1 MLADLAQNLMA
12 VIGQRLIPG
21 TAQKRVVAVE
31 VVLGTPHIRGL
42 IQRDELGEMKGA
54 TERAL
59 EQGMQSF
66 DQSIYTL
73 FESGRISLADALKFA
88 DSRTDL
94 SLKIKLEHG
103 SGASDADLKML
114 RDN

>member
-1 MLADLAQNLMA
+1 
-12 VIGQRLIPG
+12 
-21 TAQKRVVAVE
+21 
-31 VVLGTPHIRGL
+31 
-42 IQRDELGEMKGA
+42 
-54 TERAL
+54 
-59 EQGMQSF
+59 MQSF

>member
-1 MLADLAQNLMA
+1 M
-12 VIGQRLIPG
+12 
-21 TAQKRVVAVE
+21 
-31 VVLGTPHIRGL
+31 VLGTPHIRGL
-42 IQRDELGEMKGA
+42 IQRDELGEIKGA

-66 DQSIYTL
+66 DQSLFSL
-73 FESGRISLADALKFA
+73 FESGRVALADALKFA

-103 SGASDADLKML
+103 SVASDAELKML